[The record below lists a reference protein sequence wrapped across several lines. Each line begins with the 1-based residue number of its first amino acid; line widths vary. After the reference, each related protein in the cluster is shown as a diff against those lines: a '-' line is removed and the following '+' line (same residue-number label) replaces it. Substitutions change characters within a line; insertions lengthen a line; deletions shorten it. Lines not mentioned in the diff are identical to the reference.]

1 MPCHASSSKVHG
13 ERCHQ
18 VSCNQKYSQNDVT
31 WRRLSFLVHHSLEW
45 KTYLFNFETYFF
57 SFKNIKYSNLTLSC
71 LTRRYLVAPI
81 DGVWCWFRKIR
92 LSLRIN
98 QNIFLFDQREIYPF
112 PLRGD
117 SPTNPAGD
125 LFLFWLRGSG
135 REGGGRGSLQN
146 HLVSA
151 SKDWGLNQTA
161 VGYNLNILSRS
172 KVEKLITAGLSLYA
186 LVGWKQGKVWGLWKR
201 TY

>member
-1 MPCHASSSKVHG
+1 MSSSELQSEIFPKW
-13 ERCHQ
+13 
-18 VSCNQKYSQNDVT
+18 CNATTSLIP
-31 WRRLSFLVHHSLEW
+31 RASFSRVE
-45 KTYLFNFETYFF
+45 TYLFNFETYFF